1 MTEQMK
7 LNRKMRRWALRKTTI
22 MPVEVIRENGV
33 AMAYLHP
40 TQGWIGNKKAV
51 ARAGHTYKKRRT
63 IG

>member
-1 MTEQMK
+1 MK